1 MRYKLYIW
9 FSHLCFFRDKK
20 VHIKINMKNYKNALF
35 YFGVTGGFTALMYW
49 IIKKGKHLEGGKKI
63 TIATIENGSW
73 NDFIASMQHSF
84 QDPLAILLAQIITI
98 ILVARF
104 FGWVFKKIGQP
115 SVIGEIIA
123 GIVLGPS
130 LLGMYFPE
138 ISAALFPVES
148 LGNLKFLS
156 QIGLILFMFVI
167 GMELDLKVLKNKANE
182 AVVISHASIVIP
194 FTLGI
199 GLAYFVYNRF
209 APEGVKFLSFSLF
222 MGIAMSITA
231 FPVLARIVQERGI
244 HKTKLG
250 AIVITCAAADDITAW
265 CILAVVIAIVK
276 AGTFVSSLYIISL
289 ALIYVL
295 LMIFIVKPFL
305 KRIGDLY
312 GTKDSIIKPVVA
324 IFFLVLIL
332 SSYATEV
339 IGIHALFGAF
349 MTGAIMPDV
358 PKFRTIFIEKVEDVA
373 LILLLPLFFVF
384 TGLKT
389 EIGLINDPYLWKVTG
404 FIILVAVVGKFLGS
418 TLAAKFVGQSWRDSL
433 TIGALMNTRGLME
446 LIVLNIGLE
455 LKVLTPEV
463 FTMMVIMA
471 LVTTFMTGPALDL
484 INYIFKTKDV
494 NDLEVILNHSKYR
507 ILISFGN
514 NEKGKS
520 LLRLANS
527 LIKKTKET
535 STITVMHLS
544 LSDEMHQFNMEDK
557 EKNSFIP
564 IVEESKILKQEITTI
579 FKATIDIETD
589 IADIAN
595 QGDFDLLLIGLGK
608 SIFEGTILG
617 KVIGFTTR
625 IINPDRLIDKF
636 TGKEGLFENSPFDER
651 TRQIISKTKMPIGI
665 LIDKDLQNVDEVF
678 LPIFCQEDSFL
689 IDYAQKLIYNNNS
702 KIMILDVNGHVKTNF
717 VLESAINS
725 LQQKYPNNI
734 GLTKD
739 EIIKKEFLAK
749 QDLMLISHE
758 SWKTL
763 VDSRSVWLSGIPSV
777 LILKH

>member
-1 MRYKLYIW
+1 
-9 FSHLCFFRDKK
+9 
-20 VHIKINMKNYKNALF
+20 MKNYKNTIF
-35 YFGVTGGFTALMYW
+35 YIIVTGGFSALIYW
-49 IIKKGKHLEGGKKI
+49 LITKGKLLEANK
-63 TIATIENGSW
+63 TIVNIESGNSSW
-73 NDFIASMQHSF
+73 TDFLSSMQHNF
-84 QDPLAILLAQIITI
+84 QDPLAILLAQIVTI
-98 ILVARF
+98 ILVARV
-104 FGWVFKKIGQP
+104 FGWVFRKIGQP

-138 ISAALFPVES
+138 FSTALFPVES

-194 FTLGI
+194 FALGI
-199 GLAYFVYNRF
+199 GLAYFVYDQF
-209 APEGVKFLSFSLF
+209 APAGVKFLSFSLF
-222 MGIAMSITA
+222 MGIALSITA

-250 AIVITCAAADDITAW
+250 SIVITCAAADDITAW

-276 AGTFVSSLYIISL
+276 AGTFVSSLYIIML
-289 ALIYVL
+289 AVLYVL
-295 LMIFIVKPFL
+295 AMIYIVKPFL

-312 GTKDSIIKPVVA
+312 GSKDSIVKPVVA
-324 IFFLVLIL
+324 IFFLVLII

-349 MTGAIMPDV
+349 MAGTIMPDV
-358 PKFRTIFIEKVEDVA
+358 PKFITIFIEKVEDVA

-389 EIGLINDPYLWKVTG
+389 EIGLLNDPYLWKVTG
-404 FIILVAVVGKFLGS
+404 FIILVAVVGKFIGS
-418 TLAAKFVGQSWRDSL
+418 ALAAKFVGQNWRDSL

-471 LVTTFMTGPALDL
+471 LVTTFMTGPALDF
-484 INYIFKTKDV
+484 INFIFKNKDSSV
-494 NDLEVILNHSKYR
+494 VVEGINDKKYR

-527 LIKKTKET
+527 LIKKQKNQ
-535 STITVMHLS
+535 SSVTVMHLS
-544 LSDEMHQFNMEDK
+544 LSDEVHTFNIEDK
-557 EKNSFIP
+557 EKNSFDP
-564 IVEESKILKQEITTI
+564 IVEESQLLKQEITTI
-579 FKATIDIETD
+579 FKSTIDIESE
-589 IADIAN
+589 IAEVAN
-595 QGDFDLLLIGLGK
+595 QGEYDLLLVGLGK

-651 TRQIISKTKMPIGI
+651 TRQIISRTKMPMGV
-665 LIDKDLQNVDEVF
+665 LIDKDLQQIERVF
-678 LPIFCQEDSFL
+678 IAIFSTEDAFL
-689 IDYAQKLIYNNNS
+689 LDYVQKLIYNNNS
-702 KIMILDVNGHVKTNF
+702 KIILLDANGYLTTNF
-717 VLESAINS
+717 VMKSAIDS
-725 LQQKYPNNI
+725 LEQNYPNNI
-734 GLTKD
+734 NLIVDK
-739 EIIKKEFLAK
+739 IIKKEFLDQ
-749 QDLMLISHE
+749 QDLMLISLE
-758 SWKTL
+758 SWKEL
-763 VDSRSVWLSGIPSV
+763 VDSRSIWLSGVPSV
-777 LILKH
+777 LILKQ

>member
-1 MRYKLYIW
+1 
-9 FSHLCFFRDKK
+9 
-20 VHIKINMKNYKNALF
+20 MKNYKNAAF
-35 YFGVTGGFTALMYW
+35 YIAVTGGFTALMLW
-49 IIKKGKHLEGGKKI
+49 IIREGKHLEINK
-63 TIATIENGSW
+63 TILSSVVENGSW
-73 NDFIASMQHSF
+73 NDFLESMQHNL
-84 QDPLAILLAQIITI
+84 QDPLAILLAQIVTI
-98 ILVARF
+98 IVVARF

-115 SVIGEIIA
+115 TVIGEIIA

-138 ISAALFPVES
+138 FSSTLFPVES

-231 FPVLARIVQERGI
+231 FPVLARIVQERGLN
-244 HKTKLG
+244 KTKLG
-250 AIVITCAAADDITAW
+250 AIAITCAAADDITAW
-265 CILAVVIAIVK
+265 SLLAVVIAIVK
-276 AGTFVSSLYIISL
+276 ADNFVSSLYIIGL
-289 ALIYVL
+289 AALYVL
-295 LMIFIVKPFL
+295 VMLFIVKPFL
-305 KRIGDLY
+305 KRIGELY
-312 GTKDSIIKPVVA
+312 GTKDTLVKPVVA
-324 IFFLVLIL
+324 IFFLTLII

-358 PKFRTIFIEKVEDVA
+358 PKFRTIFIEKVEDVS

-404 FIILVAVVGKFLGS
+404 FIILVAVIGKFLGS
-418 TLAAKFVGQSWRDSL
+418 ALTAKFVGQSWSDSL

-484 INYIFKTKDV
+484 INFIFKNKEAVVPEIVV
-494 NDLEVILNHSKYR
+494 NENKYKV
-507 ILISFGN
+507 LISFGN
-514 NEKGKS
+514 NEKGRS

-527 LIKKTKET
+527 LTKKQKK
-535 STITVMHLS
+535 SASITAMHLY
-544 LSDEMHQFNMEDK
+544 LSDEMHTFNTEEI
-557 EKNSFIP
+557 EKDSFVP
-564 IVEESKILKQEITTI
+564 ILEESKSLNQEINTL
-579 FKATIDIETD
+579 FKATMDIETE
-589 IADIAN
+589 IADVAN
-595 QGDFDLLLIGLGK
+595 QGDYDLLLVGLGK

-651 TRQIISKTKMPIGI
+651 TRQIISKTKMPLGI
-665 LIDKDLQNVDEVF
+665 LIDKDLQSVNRVF
-678 LPIFCQEDSFL
+678 IPIFTSEDSFL
-689 IDYAQKLIYNNNS
+689 LDYAQKLIYNNNS
-702 KIMILDVNGHVKTNF
+702 KVEILDVNGDIHNNF
-717 VLESAINS
+717 VVQSALES
-725 LQQKYPNNI
+725 LEQKYPNSINLMEDRI
-734 GLTKD
+734 V
-739 EIIKKEFLAK
+739 KKEFLAN
-749 QDLMLISHE
+749 QDVMIISLE
-758 SWKTL
+758 SWKAL
-763 VDSRSVWLSGIPSV
+763 VDSRSVWLSGVPSV
-777 LILKH
+777 LILKP

>member
-1 MRYKLYIW
+1 
-9 FSHLCFFRDKK
+9 
-20 VHIKINMKNYKNALF
+20 MKNYKNALF

-49 IIKKGKHLEGGKKI
+49 IIKQGKHLESVKKTAI
-63 TIATIENGSW
+63 SGIEKGSW
-73 NDFIASMQHSF
+73 SDFIVSMQHNF

-98 ILVARF
+98 IFVARF
-104 FGWVFKKIGQP
+104 FGWIFKKIGQP
-115 SVIGEIIA
+115 TVIGEIIA

-138 ISAALFPVES
+138 FSAILFPVES

-199 GLAYFVYNRF
+199 GLAYFVYNKF
-209 APEGVKFLSFSLF
+209 APEGVNFLAFSLF

-265 CILAVVIAIVK
+265 CLLAVVIAIVK
-276 AGTFVSSLYIISL
+276 AGTFVSSLYIIGL
-289 ALIYVL
+289 ALVYVL
-295 LMIFIVKPFL
+295 AMLFIVKPFL

-312 GTKDSIIKPVVA
+312 GSKDAIVKPVVA
-324 IFFLVLIL
+324 IFFLTLIL

-349 MTGAIMPDV
+349 MTGAIMPDAA
-358 PKFRTIFIEKVEDVA
+358 KFRTIFIEKVEDVS

-418 TLAAKFVGQSWRDSL
+418 ALAAKFVGQNWQDSL

-484 INYIFKTKDV
+484 INYIFKNKTTIIPEIIANPNKF
-494 NDLEVILNHSKYR
+494 R

-527 LIKKTKET
+527 LVKKQKET
-535 STITVMHLS
+535 SSITALHLS
-544 LSDEMHQFNMEDK
+544 LSDEMHPFNMDDK
-557 EKNSFIP
+557 EKSSFVP
-564 IVEESKILKQEITTI
+564 IVEESENLNQEITTI
-579 FKATIDIETD
+579 FKATNDIETE
-589 IADIAN
+589 IAEIAN
-595 QGDFDLLLIGLGK
+595 QGDYDLLLVGLGK

-651 TRQIISKTKMPIGI
+651 TRQIISKTKMPLGI
-665 LIDKDLQNVDEVF
+665 LIDKELQGVNQIFFPVF
-678 LPIFCQEDSFL
+678 NAEDAFL
-689 IDYAQKLIYNNNS
+689 IDYIQKLIFNNDS
-702 KIMILDVNGHVKTNF
+702 KVMVLDVNNHVNTNF
-717 VLESAINS
+717 VIKSAIES
-725 LQQKYPNNI
+725 LEKKYPKNI
-734 GLTKD
+734 ALMQ
-739 EIIKKEFLAK
+739 ERIVKKEFLSN
-749 QDLMLISHE
+749 QDLMIISLE

-763 VDSRSVWLSGIPSV
+763 VDSRSIWLSRVPSV
-777 LILKH
+777 LILKP

>member
-1 MRYKLYIW
+1 
-9 FSHLCFFRDKK
+9 
-20 VHIKINMKNYKNALF
+20 MKNYKNALF
-35 YFGVTGGFTALMYW
+35 YFGVTGGFTALIYW
-49 IIKKGKHLEGGKKI
+49 IIEQGKHLEAREVIGTPESGK
-63 TIATIENGSW
+63 ASW
-73 NDFIASMQHSF
+73 DDFIMSMMHNF
-84 QDPLAILLAQIITI
+84 QDPLAILLVQIITI

-104 FGWVFKKIGQP
+104 CGWIFKKIGQP

-123 GIVLGPS
+123 GIILGPS
-130 LLGMYFPE
+130 LLGMYFPDF
-138 ISAALFPVES
+138 SAALFPVES

-194 FTLGI
+194 FALGI

-244 HKTKLG
+244 HKTRLG

-265 CILAVVIAIVK
+265 CLLAVVIAIVK
-276 AGTFVSSLYIISL
+276 AGTFVSSLYIIGL
-289 ALIYVL
+289 AMIYVVVML
-295 LMIFIVKPFL
+295 FIVKPFL

-312 GTKDSIIKPVVA
+312 GSKDAIVKPVVA
-324 IFFLVLIL
+324 IFFLILIL

-349 MTGAIMPDV
+349 MTGAIMPDIA
-358 PKFRTIFIEKVEDVA
+358 KFRTIFIEKVEDVA
-373 LILLLPLFFVF
+373 VILLLPLFFVF

-418 TLAAKFVGQSWRDSL
+418 ALAAKFVGQNWRDSL

-484 INYIFKTKDV
+484 INYIFKTKDSTEIV
-494 NDLEVILNHSKYR
+494 ELTKHKKYR

-520 LLRLANS
+520 LLRLAHS
-527 LIKKTKET
+527 LMKKQKEQ

-544 LSDEMHQFNMEDK
+544 LSDEMNPYNIEDK
-557 EKNSFIP
+557 EKSSFIP
-564 IVEESKILKQEITTI
+564 IVKESKILNQEITTI
-579 FKATIDIETD
+579 FKATTDIETE
-589 IADIAN
+589 IADVAN
-595 QGDFDLLLIGLGK
+595 QGDYDLLLVGLGK

-665 LIDKDLQNVDEVF
+665 LIDKELQEVNQVF
-678 LPIFCQEDSFL
+678 IPIFSPEDSFL

-702 KIMILDVNGHVKTNF
+702 KIVILDVNGHINTNF
-717 VLESAINS
+717 VMGSAIAS
-725 LQQKYPNNI
+725 LEQKYPNNI
-734 GLTKD
+734 GLID
-739 EIIKKEFLAK
+739 DQIIKKDFLDE
-749 QDLMLISHE
+749 QDLMLISLE
-758 SWKTL
+758 SWKVL
-763 VDSRSVWLSGIPSV
+763 VDSRSIWLSEVPSV

>member
-1 MRYKLYIW
+1 
-9 FSHLCFFRDKK
+9 
-20 VHIKINMKNYKNALF
+20 MKNYKNTLF
-35 YFGVTGGFTALMYW
+35 YLGVTGGFTALIYW
-49 IIKKGKHLEGGKKI
+49 IISKGKKLEASEVIVTPESG
-63 TIATIENGSW
+63 NGSW
-73 NDFIASMQHSF
+73 GDFIASMQHNF

-98 ILVARF
+98 ILVARV
-104 FGWVFKKIGQP
+104 FGWIFKKIGQP

-130 LLGMYFPE
+130 LLGLYFPE
-138 ISAALFPVES
+138 FSGALFPAES

-194 FTLGI
+194 FALGI

-209 APEGVKFLSFSLF
+209 APEGVKFLAFSLF
-222 MGIAMSITA
+222 MGIALSITA

-276 AGTFVSSLYIISL
+276 AGTFVSSLYIIML
-289 ALIYVL
+289 AVLYVVA
-295 LMIFIVKPFL
+295 MIFIVKPFL

-312 GTKDSIIKPVVA
+312 GSKDTIIKPVVA

-349 MTGAIMPDV
+349 MAGAIMPDV

-418 TLAAKFVGQSWRDSL
+418 ALAAKFVGQNWRDSL

-484 INYIFKTKDV
+484 INYIFKTKDGV
-494 NDLEVILNHSKYR
+494 
-507 ILISFGN
+507 
-514 NEKGKS
+514 
-520 LLRLANS
+520 
-527 LIKKTKET
+527 
-535 STITVMHLS
+535 
-544 LSDEMHQFNMEDK
+544 
-557 EKNSFIP
+557 
-564 IVEESKILKQEITTI
+564 
-579 FKATIDIETD
+579 
-589 IADIAN
+589 
-595 QGDFDLLLIGLGK
+595 
-608 SIFEGTILG
+608 
-617 KVIGFTTR
+617 
-625 IINPDRLIDKF
+625 
-636 TGKEGLFENSPFDER
+636 
-651 TRQIISKTKMPIGI
+651 
-665 LIDKDLQNVDEVF
+665 
-678 LPIFCQEDSFL
+678 
-689 IDYAQKLIYNNNS
+689 
-702 KIMILDVNGHVKTNF
+702 
-717 VLESAINS
+717 
-725 LQQKYPNNI
+725 
-734 GLTKD
+734 
-739 EIIKKEFLAK
+739 EIIE
-749 QDLMLISHE
+749 QTNEPIQ
-758 SWKTL
+758 TRP
-763 VDSRSVWLSGIPSV
+763 DSTRPD
-777 LILKH
+777 

>member
-1 MRYKLYIW
+1 
-9 FSHLCFFRDKK
+9 
-20 VHIKINMKNYKNALF
+20 MKNFKNGAF
-35 YFGVTGGFTALMYW
+35 YIAVTGGFTALMYW
-49 IIKKGKHLEGGKKI
+49 IISEGKHLEANKAILKSG
-63 TIATIENGSW
+63 IENGFW
-73 NDFIASMQHSF
+73 NDFVDSMLHNL
-84 QDPLAILLAQIITI
+84 QDPLAILLAQIVTI
-98 ILVARF
+98 IIVARF
-104 FGWVFKKIGQP
+104 FGWIFKKIGQP
-115 SVIGEIIA
+115 TVIGEIIA

-138 ISAALFPVES
+138 FSATLFPVES

-194 FTLGI
+194 FALGI

-231 FPVLARIVQERGI
+231 FPVLARIVQERGL

-250 AIVITCAAADDITAW
+250 AIAITCAAADDITAW
-265 CILAVVIAIVK
+265 CLLAVVIAIVK
-276 AGTFVSSLYIISL
+276 AGTFVSSLYIIGL
-289 ALIYVL
+289 AALYVL
-295 LMIFIVKPFL
+295 AMLLVVKPFL

-312 GTKDSIIKPVVA
+312 ATKDTLVKPVVA
-324 IFFLVLIL
+324 IFFLTLII

-358 PKFRTIFIEKVEDVA
+358 PKFRTIFIEKVEDVS

-389 EIGLINDPYLWKVTG
+389 EIGLINDPYLWKITG
-404 FIILVAVVGKFLGS
+404 FIILVAVVGKFFGS
-418 TLAAKFVGQSWRDSL
+418 ALAAKFVGQSWSDSL

-471 LVTTFMTGPALDL
+471 LVTTFMTGPALDF
-484 INYIFKTKDV
+484 INFIFKNKEVLVPEIVV
-494 NDLEVILNHSKYR
+494 NNNKYKV
-507 ILISFGN
+507 LISFGN

-527 LIKKTKET
+527 LTKKQKK
-535 STITVMHLS
+535 SASITAMHLY
-544 LSDEMHQFNMEDK
+544 LSDEMHTFNTEEI
-557 EKNSFIP
+557 EKDSFVP
-564 IVEESKILKQEITTI
+564 ILEESKVLNQEIDTL
-579 FKATIDIETD
+579 FKATMDIETE
-589 IADIAN
+589 IADVAN
-595 QGDFDLLLIGLGK
+595 QGDYDLLLVGLGK

-651 TRQIISKTKMPIGI
+651 TRQIISKTKMPLGI
-665 LIDKDLQNVDEVF
+665 LIDKDLQRVNNVF
-678 LPIFCQEDSFL
+678 LPIFSSEDSFL
-689 IDYAQKLIYNNNS
+689 LDYAQKLIYNNNS
-702 KIMILDVNGHVKTNF
+702 KIEVLDVNGNIHNNF
-717 VLESAINS
+717 VVQSALES
-725 LQQKYPNNI
+725 LEQKYPKNI
-734 GLTKD
+734 ALMED
-739 EIIKKEFLAK
+739 RIVKKEFLAN
-749 QDLMLISHE
+749 QDVMIISLE
-758 SWKTL
+758 SWKAL
-763 VDSRSVWLSGIPSV
+763 VDSRSIWLSGVPSV
-777 LILKH
+777 LILKP

>member
-1 MRYKLYIW
+1 M
-9 FSHLCFFRDKK
+9 KK
-20 VHIKINMKNYKNALF
+20 YKNTIF
-35 YFGVTGGFTALMYW
+35 YLVITGGFTALMYW
-49 IIKKGKHLEGGKKI
+49 IITKGKHLEAAK
-63 TIATIENGSW
+63 TIETPESGNGSW
-73 NDFIASMQHSF
+73 SDFLASMQYNF

-98 ILVARF
+98 ILVARV

-130 LLGMYFPE
+130 LVGLYFPE
-138 ISAALFPVES
+138 FSAALFPVES

-194 FTLGI
+194 FALGI
-199 GLAYFVYNRF
+199 GLSYFVYNQF
-209 APEGVKFLSFSLF
+209 APEGVTFLSFSLF
-222 MGIAMSITA
+222 MGIALSITA

-276 AGTFVSSLYIISL
+276 AGTFVSSLYIIML
-289 ALIYVL
+289 AVLYVL
-295 LMIFIVKPFL
+295 AMIFIVKPFL

-312 GTKDSIIKPVVA
+312 GSKDTIIKPVVA

-349 MTGAIMPDV
+349 MAGAIMPDV

-389 EIGLINDPYLWKVTG
+389 EIGLLNDPYLWKVTG

-418 TLAAKFVGQSWRDSL
+418 ALAAKFVGQSWRDSL
-433 TIGALMNTRGLME
+433 KIGALINTRGLME

-455 LKVLTPEV
+455 LNVLTPEV

-484 INYIFKTKDV
+484 INYIFKTKDGDDTAEPT
-494 NDLEVILNHSKYR
+494 NDNKYR
-507 ILISFGN
+507 ILISFGD

-520 LLRLANS
+520 LLRLANG
-527 LIKKTKET
+527 LIKKQKNT
-535 STITVMHLS
+535 SSITAMHLS
-544 LSDEMHQFNMEDK
+544 LSDEVNTFNIEDK
-557 EKNSFIP
+557 EKNSFHQI
-564 IVEESKILKQEITTI
+564 IEESQLLKQDITTV
-579 FKATIDIETD
+579 FKATMDIETE
-589 IADIAN
+589 IADVAN
-595 QGDFDLLLIGLGK
+595 HGDYDLLLIGLGK

-617 KVIGFTTR
+617 KVIGLTTR

-651 TRQIISKTKMPIGI
+651 TRQIISRTKMPIGI
-665 LIDKDLQNVDEVF
+665 LIDKELQQVSRVF
-678 LPIFCQEDSFL
+678 IPIFSSEDSFL

-702 KIMILDVNGHVKTNF
+702 EIVLLDVNGYLNTNF
-717 VLESAINS
+717 VMKSAIDS
-725 LQQKYPNNI
+725 LEQKYPNNI
-734 GLTKD
+734 GLIADK
-739 EIIKKEFLAK
+739 IVRKEFLDQ
-749 QDLMLISHE
+749 QDLMLISIG
-758 SWKTL
+758 SWKQL
-763 VDSRSVWLSGIPSV
+763 VDSRSTWLSSVPSV